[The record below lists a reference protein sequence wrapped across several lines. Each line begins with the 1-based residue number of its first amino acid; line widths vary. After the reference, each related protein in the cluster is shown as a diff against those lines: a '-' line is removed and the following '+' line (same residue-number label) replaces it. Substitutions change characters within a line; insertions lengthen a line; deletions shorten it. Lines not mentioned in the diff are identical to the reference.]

1 MSVSGEF
8 QRYLTATLTLLADAR
23 GVEGDDG
30 ASAADLR
37 RLQGELETAQL
48 GPETTLAEC
57 ARRAVSALE
66 NHDLSRTWKESCS
79 LPAELLQATQTSTE
93 ELDSISRIVLGADP
107 SNDR

>member
-8 QRYLTATLTLLADAR
+8 QRYLTATLALLADAR
-23 GVEGDDG
+23 AVEGDDG

-37 RLQGELETAQL
+37 RLHGELETAQL
-48 GPETTLAEC
+48 GPETSLAEC

-79 LPAELLQATQTSTE
+79 LPAELLQATQTSTA
-93 ELDSISRIVLGADP
+93 ELGTISRIVLGAGS
-107 SNDR
+107 SND